1 MTISGTRSTEEAA
14 RFVEGMTIGD
24 HFVIRGKLGGGGMGE
39 VYLAENL
46 NIAVICYAVKVLR
59 REFSSSPRFVE
70 MLRDEAQKQ
79 ARLKHENVV
88 GIYDYF
94 VWDEHHCLVQE
105 FVEGATLEAIL
116 EAQPGGMNLDLAIEL
131 MVGILG
137 GLDFAHKEGI
147 LHCDVKP
154 ANVIVGTNGRPR
166 VTDFGISRDIRSRD
180 TTGLGGAGTAEYM
193 SPEQTR
199 PPYQIDHRSDV
210 FAAGVTF
217 FEMLCCRRPFK
228 PCTGDEPFPQ
238 RTTDAPDVR
247 SIRADIPQPVARIV
261 ATALQRDPDQRFQ
274 SCGEFVQALLDYRRG
289 VEIRRLLRW
298 AIPVMLVALA
308 ATVIGLHAWREHV
321 SADARAR
328 EGEAAAQIE
337 QNQVAAQ
344 VLAEKRQATIEQSVH
359 NASVALEQLCQ
370 LSAEYEVKKDGVEVA
385 RRSGLDNL
393 ARLFTEKL
401 GAMQREIEHEAAA
414 YRDAVSKLSSED
426 PTLVGNGIERARQAD
441 PLVKAFGPGIAED
454 DRALRSGRA
463 LPALEQ
469 MKKRCP
475 ATVAR

>member
-1 MTISGTRSTEEAA
+1 MTISGTCRTEEAGSFA
-14 RFVEGMTIGD
+14 EGMRIGD

-46 NIAVICYAVKVLR
+46 NIAVICYAIKVLR
-59 REFSSSPRFVE
+59 REFSNNLRFVD
-70 MLRDEAQKQ
+70 MLRDEAHKQ
-79 ARLKHENVV
+79 ARLKHDNVV

-94 VWDEHHCLVQE
+94 LWGDHHCLVQE
-105 FVEGATLEAIL
+105 FVEGATLEAII
-116 EAQPGGMNLDLAIEL
+116 EAQPGGMSLDLAIEL
-131 MVGILG
+131 MVGVLG

-154 ANVIVGTNGRPR
+154 ANVIVGTDGRPH

-180 TTGLGGAGTAEYM
+180 DTGLGGAGTAEYM

-217 FEMLCCRRPFK
+217 FEMLCGRMPFK
-228 PCTGDEPFPQ
+228 PCTGDDPFPQ

-247 SIRADIPQPVARIV
+247 SIRADVPEPVARIV

-274 SCGEFVQALLDYRRG
+274 SCGEFAQALLDYRRS
-289 VEIRRLLRW
+289 VEIRRVLRW
-298 AIPVMLVALA
+298 AIPAGLAVLA
-308 ATVIGLHAWREHV
+308 AAVIGLHAWREHV
-321 SADARAR
+321 SAGAQAR
-328 EGEAAAQIE
+328 EAEAAAQIE

-344 VLAEKRQATIEQSVH
+344 VLATKRQATIEQSVH

-385 RRSGLDNL
+385 RRSGLDNM

-401 GAMQREIEHEAAA
+401 GAMQREIEQEAAA
-414 YRDAVSKLSSED
+414 YRDAVTKLSSED
-426 PTLVGNGIERARQAD
+426 PTLVGNGIERERPVD
-441 PLVKAFGPGIAED
+441 PLVKVFGPRIAED

-469 MKKRCP
+469 MKQRCP
-475 ATVAR
+475 ATLAR